1 MLVPYFPHAS
11 WIMLFF
17 VFDAMNIN
25 EIAALQGCS
34 LQRGDSCVCSA
45 VFCTSH
51 FFPQSACALPW
62 LVLLCLCILCDLI
75 YIYNTHLITF
85 IYSIV
90 PDSGSARSC
99 FIFYLCMQP
108 LRPWESLNLFRL
120 LDSFESFICFRAA
133 GFDMLRLRLEWT
145 KWPMFWRT
153 AGSRW
158 L

>member
-17 VFDAMNIN
+17 CFWCHEHQWNSCPSRVLT
-25 EIAALQGCS
+25 AAGGQL
-34 LQRGDSCVCSA
+34 CVLSSVLYLA
-45 VFCTSH
+45 
-51 FFPQSACALPW
+51 FFSSK
-62 LVLLCLCILCDLI
+62 CLCPSLVGLTMSLYIMWS